1 MGQDLTDAPQQTT
14 CAVATSSLNHLV
26 GVAEHGRRDGETER
40 LGGLEVDDELVL
52 GRRLH
57 RQVAGLLAPEDAVNI
72 AGRTPELVDEIRT
85 VGDEAPGYDVV
96 AGALPRKR
104 VRALIRRVEEWNAE
118 CCNRGSGRPERT
130 SGLISPVRLQAVATA
145 VPPPVVANP
154 ASLIVAELAD
164 GHSLVDT
171 TTPSSGT
178 QSFDHQDHRRRFP
191 SCPPRPVQALMTPQ
205 GTATLSQLIAC
216 FLLRRATG

>member
-1 MGQDLTDAPQQTT
+1 M
-14 CAVATSSLNHLV
+14 
-26 GVAEHGRRDGETER
+26 
-40 LGGLEVDDELVL
+40 
-52 GRRLH
+52 
-57 RQVAGLLAPEDAVNI
+57 
-72 AGRTPELVDEIRT
+72 RT
-85 VGDEAPGYDVV
+85 VGDEGPCYDVV

-130 SGLISPVRLQAVATA
+130 SELISPVRLQAVATA
-145 VPPPVVANP
+145 APPPVVANP
-154 ASLIVAELAD
+154 GSLIVAELAD
-164 GHSLVDT
+164 GHSLLDT

-191 SCPPRPVQALMTPQ
+191 SCHPRPVQTLMTPQ

-216 FLLRRATG
+216 FLLRRLQDSELFERDQHHNPGPRACPCPETHTAQCRNAATR